1 MAEKCESEK
10 ASISSPNLICP
21 LCLDIFV
28 EATILTSCGHTFC
41 RRCLKKYDLTHQD
54 LDHMICPLCRE
65 ITKLSDNR
73 VDDLRLN
80 VSINGCVDDYHA
92 KCGGMNAVLEMCQ
105 KCTACKSKKDA
116 VSFCRTCT
124 FYMCDKCLHS
134 HQQLVVIFGDHEM
147 VSIDDVIEGKVSIG
161 HLFEK
166 CSIHKPENKDMF
178 CEDCKV
184 HVCHKCVLVGHKAHE
199 IKNQVD
205 FEQEL
210 RRKVEDLAQRC
221 ADKKTELEKNIQN
234 IEIQRHEV
242 HTAVQT
248 LLDDVRQ
255 SYTIKAKE
263 LEENLRNLTDQINA
277 LKHSFDDDLNVLK
290 SKDRQRIKS
299 ICSSIT
305 LVDND
310 RLGHL
315 ETDTLS
321 AHILLCEELDT
332 MLKEVTDHT
341 SASAITKKAKGRRFK
356 PADDTRLDLGSIAGS
371 DPKVEVIQCV
381 DLRSDM
387 HGMTRYSHNSV
398 GIVYGLCAQGID
410 IIGSNGG
417 KQQCSNI
424 PNDGRYNDLV
434 YQQDGSLCASLCD
447 TNEAYIYSTLG
458 SRKATIRVRDG
469 TNDLNVNRS
478 QSDEIII
485 TCDDAQ
491 VYIYDPTGSTL
502 KHTFQTKHMTYQ
514 ASTTR
519 TGLIVTS
526 SCSANP
532 SVVTVY
538 DRDGNA
544 GESLQAPEDVCL
556 YATVDEQDRVY
567 VASVDVDN
575 SSVVIRLYDLDGLN
589 LKERVEFQ
597 ALNMTLESYWCYLVS
612 LSPGMLVFACNA
624 KLYFIKVSLT
634 GLIVT
639 SSCSA
644 NPRVVTVYDRDGN
657 AGEFLQAPEDVYLYA
672 TVDE

>member
-1 MAEKCESEK
+1 MAEKRESEK
-10 ASISSPNLICP
+10 ASSSSPNLICP

-54 LDHMICPLCRE
+54 LDHMVCPLCRE
-65 ITKLSDNR
+65 ITKLSANR

-92 KCGGMNAVLEMCQ
+92 KRGGMNAVLEMCQ
-105 KCTACKSKKDA
+105 KCTACKSQKDA

-124 FYMCDKCLHS
+124 LYMCDKCLHS
-134 HQQLVVIFGDHEM
+134 HQQLVVVFGDHEI
-147 VSIDDVIEGKVSIG
+147 VSMDDVIEGKVSIG

-166 CSIHKPENKDMF
+166 CSIHKLENKDMF

-184 HVCHKCVLVGHKAHE
+184 QVCHKCVLVGHKAHE

-255 SYTIKAKE
+255 AYTIKAKE

-321 AHILLCEELDT
+321 AHILLCEELDD
-332 MLKEVTDHT
+332 MLKEATDHT
-341 SASAITKKAKGRRFK
+341 SASAITKKSKGKRFN
-356 PADDTRLDLGSIAGS
+356 PADDTRLDLGSISGS
-371 DPKVEVIQCV
+371 DPKIKVIQCV
-381 DLRSDM
+381 NLRSYM
-387 HGMTRYSHNSV
+387 SGMTRYSHDSV
-398 GIVYGLCAQGID
+398 GIVYGWIAHCID
-410 IIGSNGG
+410 IIDSNGG
-417 KQQCSNI
+417 KQQYSNI
-424 PNDGRYNDLV
+424 PNDRKYKDLV
-434 YQQDGSLCASLCD
+434 YQQDGSLCVSLYH
-447 TNEAYIYSTLG
+447 TKEAYIYSPLG
-458 SRKATIRVRDG
+458 SRKATIHVRDG
-469 TNDLNVNRS
+469 TNDLSVNRS

-485 TCDDAQ
+485 TNGDNQ

-502 KHTFQTKHMTYQ
+502 KHTVQTNHKADQ

-519 TGLIVTS
+519 TGLYVTS
-526 SCSANP
+526 SCHADP
-532 SVVTVY
+532 RVVTVY

-544 GESLQAPEDVCL
+544 GESLQAPKDVHL
-556 YATVDEQDRVY
+556 YAAVDEQDRVY
-567 VASVDVDN
+567 VASVDWQN
-575 SSVVIRLYDLDGLN
+575 RKVVIRLYDLDGLN
-589 LKERVEFQ
+589 LKKKVEFK
-597 ALNMTLESYWCYLVS
+597 ALNMTLGWHWCYLVS
-612 LSPGMLVFACNA
+612 LSPDMLAFACWM
-624 KLYFIKVSLT
+624 KLYFIKVSL
-634 GLIVT
+634 
-639 SSCSA
+639 
-644 NPRVVTVYDRDGN
+644 
-657 AGEFLQAPEDVYLYA
+657 
-672 TVDE
+672 

>member
-10 ASISSPNLICP
+10 ASSSSPNLICP

-41 RRCLKKYDLTHQD
+41 RRCLKEYDLTHQD
-54 LDHMICPLCRE
+54 LDHMVCPLCRE

-92 KCGGMNAVLEMCQ
+92 KRGGMNAVLEMRQ
-105 KCTACKSKKDA
+105 KCTSCKSQKDA

-124 FYMCDKCLHS
+124 FYMCEKCLHS
-134 HQQLVVIFGDHEM
+134 HQQLVVIFGDHKI

-161 HLFEK
+161 NLFEK
-166 CSIHKPENKDMF
+166 CSIHKQENKDMF
-178 CEDCKV
+178 CDDCKF
-184 HVCHKCVLVGHKAHE
+184 HVCQKCVLVGHKAHE

-248 LLDDVRQ
+248 LLDDVKQ
-255 SYTIKAKE
+255 AYSIKAKQ
-263 LEENLRNLTDQINA
+263 LEKNLRNLTEQLNA
-277 LKHSFDDDLNVLK
+277 LKRSFNDNLNVLK

-305 LVDND
+305 LVDNG

-321 AHILLCEELDT
+321 AHILLCKELDS
-332 MLKEVTDHT
+332 MLKEATDHT
-341 SASAITKKAKGRRFK
+341 SAEAIKKKAQEKRFK
-356 PADDTRLDLGSIAGS
+356 PADDTRLDLGSISEYTYHPSTATLKKKSQEKMFKPADDTCLDLGSISGS
-371 DPKVEVIQCV
+371 DPKMEVIQCV
-381 DLRSDM
+381 DLREAI
-387 HGMTRYSHNSV
+387 HGMARYSHSSV
-398 GIVYGLCAQGID
+398 AIGYGWTARGIGIID
-410 IIGSNGG
+410 SNGG
-417 KQQCSNI
+417 KQWYRNRPFSDMKC
-424 PNDGRYNDLV
+424 YDLV
-434 YQQDGSLCASLCD
+434 LKRDGTFCMSTAS
-447 TNEAYIYSTLG
+447 TSEAYIYSHIG
-458 SRKATIRVRDG
+458 FRKATIHVRDNG
-469 TNDLNVNRS
+469 HFLKVNRS
-478 QSDEIII
+478 PSDEIII
-485 TCDDAQ
+485 TNCGNL

-502 KHTFQTKHMTYQ
+502 KHTVQTKHRTWQ

-526 SCSANP
+526 SCLDDP

-538 DRDGNA
+538 GRDGNA
-544 GESLQAPEDVCL
+544 GESLQAPRGVYL
-556 YATVDEQDRVY
+556 YAAVDEQDRVY
-567 VASVDVDN
+567 VASVDMDN
-575 SSVVIRLYDLDGLN
+575 SSVVIRLYDLDGVN
-589 LKERVEFQ
+589 LKERVEFHP
-597 ALNMTLESYWCYLVS
+597 LDMESEGYHCNECYVDS
-612 LSPGMLVFACNA
+612 LSTDMLAFACNK
-624 KLYFIKVSLT
+624 KLYFIKVSL
-634 GLIVT
+634 
-639 SSCSA
+639 
-644 NPRVVTVYDRDGN
+644 
-657 AGEFLQAPEDVYLYA
+657 
-672 TVDE
+672 

>member
-1 MAEKCESEK
+1 MAEKTS
-10 ASISSPNLICP
+10 SSSPNLICP

-41 RRCLKKYDLTHQD
+41 RRCLNKYDLTHQD
-54 LDHMICPLCRE
+54 LDHMVCPLCRE
-65 ITKLSDNR
+65 ITKLSANR

-105 KCTACKSKKDA
+105 KCTPCKSLKDA
-116 VSFCRTCT
+116 VSFCRTCNY
-124 FYMCDKCLHS
+124 YMCDECLHC
-134 HQQLVVIFGDHEM
+134 HQHLTVVFEGHEI
-147 VSIDDVIEGKVSIG
+147 VSMDDVIEGKVSIG

-166 CSIHKPENKDMF
+166 CSIHKQKNKDMF

-205 FEQEL
+205 FEKEL
-210 RRKVEDLAQRC
+210 RRKVTDLAQRC
-221 ADKKTELEKNIQN
+221 ADKKAELEKNIQN

-255 SYTIKAKE
+255 AYSIKAKE
-263 LEENLRNLTDQINA
+263 LEENLRNLTDQIHA
-277 LKHSFDDDLNVLK
+277 LQHSFDDDLNVLK

-321 AHILLCEELDT
+321 AHILLCEELDA

-341 SASAITKKAKGRRFK
+341 SAEAIKKKAQEKRFK
-356 PADDTRLDLGSIAGS
+356 PADDTRLDLGSIAEYTDHPSTATLNKKAQEKMFKPADDTCLDLRSISGS
-371 DPKVEVIQCV
+371 DPKMEVIQRV
-381 DLRSDM
+381 ALRG
-387 HGMTRYSHNSV
+387 GMSGMARYSQSSV
-398 GIVYGLCAQGID
+398 AIGYGMYSQGID
-410 IIGSNGG
+410 IIDSNGG
-417 KQQCSNI
+417 KQ
-424 PNDGRYNDLV
+424 RYRNTPLSDMNCYDLV
-434 YQQDGSLCASLCD
+434 LQRDGALCVS
-447 TNEAYIYSTLG
+447 TGFTEAYIYSSLG
-458 SRKATIRVRDG
+458 SRKGTIHVR
-469 TNDLNVNRS
+469 NSRYFLRVNRS
-478 QSDEIII
+478 PTDEIII
-485 TCDDAQ
+485 TNYGKQ

-502 KHTFQTKHMTYQ
+502 KHTVQTKHDTEQ
-514 ASTTR
+514 AFITGS
-519 TGLIVTS
+519 GLIVTS
-526 SCSANP
+526 SCCDNP

-538 DRDGNA
+538 DRDGTA
-544 GESLQAPEDVCL
+544 GESLQAPEFAYL
-556 YATVDEQDRVY
+556 YAAVDEQDRVY

-589 LKERVEFQ
+589 LKERVEFN
-597 ALNMTLESYWCYLVS
+597 AVDMTLKDEWCDLVS
-612 LSPGMLVFACNA
+612 LSPDMLAFACWK
-624 KLYFIKVSLT
+624 KLYFIKVSL
-634 GLIVT
+634 
-639 SSCSA
+639 
-644 NPRVVTVYDRDGN
+644 
-657 AGEFLQAPEDVYLYA
+657 
-672 TVDE
+672 

>member
-1 MAEKCESEK
+1 MAEKCGSEK
-10 ASISSPNLICP
+10 ASSSSPNLICP

-54 LDHMICPLCRE
+54 LDHMVCPLCRE
-65 ITKLSDNR
+65 ITKLSANR

-80 VSINGCVDDYHA
+80 VSINGCVDDYHT
-92 KCGGMNAVLEMCQ
+92 KCGGMNAVLEKCQ
-105 KCTACKSKKDA
+105 KCTACKSLKDA
-116 VSFCRTCT
+116 VSFCRTCNY
-124 FYMCDKCLHS
+124 YMCNECLHC
-134 HQQLVVIFGDHEM
+134 HQHLTVVFEGHEILSM
-147 VSIDDVIEGKVSIG
+147 DDVIEGKVSIG

-166 CSIHKPENKDMF
+166 CSIHKQENKDMF

-184 HVCHKCVLVGHKAHE
+184 HVCQKCVLVDHQNHK
-199 IKNQVD
+199 IKNQVN

-210 RRKVEDLAQRC
+210 RQKVTDLAQRC
-221 ADKKTELEKNIQN
+221 ADKKAELEKNIQN

-248 LLDDVRQ
+248 LLDDVKQ
-255 SYTIKAKE
+255 AYSIKAKE
-263 LEENLRNLTDQINA
+263 LEENLRNLTEQIHA
-277 LKHSFDDDLNVLK
+277 LQHSFDDDLDVLK

-341 SASAITKKAKGRRFK
+341 SAEAIRKKAQEKRFK
-356 PADDTRLDLGSIAGS
+356 PADDTRLDLGSISGS
-371 DPKVEVIQCV
+371 DPKMKVITCV
-381 DLRSDM
+381 DLRGVM
-387 HGMTRYSHNSV
+387 LGMTRYSNSTV
-398 GIVYGLCAQGID
+398 AIGYGGYAQGID
-410 IIGSNGG
+410 IIDSNGG
-417 KQQCSNI
+417 KQ
-424 PNDGRYNDLV
+424 RYRNTPLSDMNCYDLV
-434 YQQDGSLCASLCD
+434 LQRDGALCVS
-447 TNEAYIYSTLG
+447 TGSREAYIYSSLG
-458 SRKATIRVRDG
+458 SRKATIHVRNNEYFLRVS
-469 TNDLNVNRS
+469 RS
-478 QSDEIII
+478 PSDEIII
-485 TCDDAQ
+485 TNYGKQ

-502 KHTFQTKHMTYQ
+502 KHTVQTKHDTRQ

-526 SCSANP
+526 SCYTNP

-544 GESLQAPEDVCL
+544 GESLQAPECVYM
-556 YATVDEQDRVY
+556 YAAVDEQDRVY
-567 VASVDVDN
+567 VASVDEKN

-589 LKERVEFQ
+589 LKERVEFN
-597 ALNMTLESYWCYLVS
+597 ALDMTLKDYWCYLVS
-612 LSPGMLVFACNA
+612 LSPDMLAFAYGKN
-624 KLYFIKVSLT
+624 LYFIKVSL
-634 GLIVT
+634 
-639 SSCSA
+639 
-644 NPRVVTVYDRDGN
+644 
-657 AGEFLQAPEDVYLYA
+657 
-672 TVDE
+672 

>member
-1 MAEKCESEK
+1 MAEKCGSEK
-10 ASISSPNLICP
+10 ASSSSPNLICP

-54 LDHMICPLCRE
+54 LDHMVCPLCRE
-65 ITKLSDNR
+65 ITKLSANR

-105 KCTACKSKKDA
+105 KCTACKSLKDA
-116 VSFCRTCT
+116 VSFCRTCNC
-124 FYMCDKCLHS
+124 FMCDECLHC
-134 HQQLVVIFGDHEM
+134 HQHLTTLFDGHEI
-147 VSIDDVIEGKVSIG
+147 VSMDDVIEEKVSIG

-166 CSIHKPENKDMF
+166 CSIHKQENKDMF

-184 HVCHKCVLVGHKAHE
+184 HVCQKCALVDHQNHK

-210 RRKVEDLAQRC
+210 RRKVTGLAQRC
-221 ADKKTELEKNIQN
+221 ADKKAELEKNIQN

-255 SYTIKAKE
+255 AYSIKAKE
-263 LEENLRNLTDQINA
+263 LEENLRSLTDQINA
-277 LKHSFDDDLNVLK
+277 LERSFDDDLDVLK

-321 AHILLCEELDT
+321 AHILLCEELDA
-332 MLKEVTDHT
+332 MLKEVSRHT
-341 SASAITKKAKGRRFK
+341 SAEAIKKKAQEKRFK
-356 PADDTRLDLGSIAGS
+356 PADCTRLDLGSISGS
-371 DPKVEVIQCV
+371 DPKMEVIQCV
-381 DLRSDM
+381 DLREGVQ
-387 HGMTRYSHNSV
+387 GMARYSQSTV
-398 GIVYGLCAQGID
+398 AIGYGGSAQGID
-410 IIGSNGG
+410 IIDSNGG
-417 KQQCSNI
+417 KQQYSNT
-424 PNDGRYNDLV
+424 PLSDMKCCDLVLQRDGR
-434 YQQDGSLCASLCD
+434 LCVS
-447 TNEAYIYSTLG
+447 TGKTEAHIYSPLG
-458 SRKATIRVRDG
+458 SRKATIHVRG
-469 TNDLNVNRS
+469 NGYYLGVNRS
-478 QSDEIII
+478 PTDEIII
-485 TCDDAQ
+485 TNYGKQ
-491 VYIYDPTGSTL
+491 VYMYDPTGSTL
-502 KHTFQTKHMTYQ
+502 KHTVQTKHSAYQ

-526 SCSANP
+526 SCFDDP

-544 GESLQAPEDVCL
+544 GESLQAPEDVHL
-556 YATVDEQDRVY
+556 YAAVDEQDRVY
-567 VASVDVDN
+567 VASVDKKN

-589 LKERVEFQ
+589 MRERVEFN
-597 ALNMTLESYWCYLVS
+597 ALDMTLDSYWCYLVS
-612 LSPGMLVFACNA
+612 LSPDMLAFACNK
-624 KLYFIKVSLT
+624 KLYFIKVSL
-634 GLIVT
+634 
-639 SSCSA
+639 
-644 NPRVVTVYDRDGN
+644 
-657 AGEFLQAPEDVYLYA
+657 
-672 TVDE
+672 

>member
-1 MAEKCESEK
+1 MAEKCGSEK
-10 ASISSPNLICP
+10 ASSSLPNLICP

-54 LDHMICPLCRE
+54 LDHMVCPLCRE
-65 ITKLSDNR
+65 ITKLSANR

-80 VSINGCVDDYHA
+80 VSINGCVDDYYA

-105 KCTACKSKKDA
+105 KCTACKSLKDA
-116 VSFCRTCT
+116 VSFCRTCHC
-124 FYMCDKCLHS
+124 YMCDECLHC
-134 HQQLVVIFGDHEM
+134 HQHLTTLFDGHEI
-147 VSIDDVIEGKVSIG
+147 VSMDDVIEGKVSIG

-166 CSIHKPENKDMF
+166 CSIHKQENKDMF

-184 HVCHKCVLVGHKAHE
+184 HVCQKCALVDHQNHK

-210 RRKVEDLAQRC
+210 RRKVTGLAQRC

-255 SYTIKAKE
+255 AYSIKAKE

-277 LKHSFDDDLNVLK
+277 LERSFDDDLDVLK

-321 AHILLCEELDT
+321 AHILLCEELDA
-332 MLKEVTDHT
+332 MLKEVSRHT
-341 SASAITKKAKGRRFK
+341 SAEAIKKKAQEKRFK
-356 PADDTRLDLGSIAGS
+356 PADDTRLDLGSILGS
-371 DPKVEVIQCV
+371 DPKMEVIQCV
-381 DLRSDM
+381 DLRGVM
-387 HGMTRYSHNSV
+387 LGMARHSHSTV
-398 GIVYGLCAQGID
+398 AIGYGWNAQGID
-410 IIGSNGG
+410 IIDSNGG
-417 KQQCSNI
+417 KQQYSNT
-424 PNDGRYNDLV
+424 PFSDMECYDLV
-434 YQQDGSLCASLCD
+434 LQRDGSLCVSPCDAS
-447 TNEAYIYSTLG
+447 EAYIYSPLG
-458 SRKATIRVRDG
+458 SRKATIHVRDNG
-469 TNDLNVNRS
+469 YYLGVNS
-478 QSDEIII
+478 SPSDEIII
-485 TCDDAQ
+485 TNYGKQ
-491 VYIYDPTGSTL
+491 VHFYDPSGSTL
-502 KHTFQTKHMTYQ
+502 KHTTVQTKHKTRQ

-526 SCSANP
+526 SCLDDP

-544 GESLQAPEDVCL
+544 GESLQALRGVYL
-556 YATVDEQDRVY
+556 YAAVDEQDRVY
-567 VASVDVDN
+567 VASVDEDN

-589 LKERVEFQ
+589 LKERVEFK
-597 ALNMTLESYWCYLVS
+597 AINMTLDRGWCYLVS
-612 LSPGMLVFACNA
+612 LSPYMLAFACWQ
-624 KLYFIKVSLT
+624 KLYFIKLSL
-634 GLIVT
+634 
-639 SSCSA
+639 
-644 NPRVVTVYDRDGN
+644 
-657 AGEFLQAPEDVYLYA
+657 
-672 TVDE
+672 

>member
-1 MAEKCESEK
+1 MADKRESEK
-10 ASISSPNLICP
+10 ASSSSPNLICP

-54 LDHMICPLCRE
+54 LDHMVCPLCRE
-65 ITKLSDNR
+65 ITKLSADR

-80 VSINGCVDDYHA
+80 VSINGCVDDYYA
-92 KCGGMNAVLEMCQ
+92 KCGGMNAVLEMRQ
-105 KCTACKSKKDA
+105 KCSGCKLQGDA
-116 VSFCRTCT
+116 VSFCRTCNN
-124 FYMCDKCLHS
+124 YICDKCLHC
-134 HQQLVVIFGDHEM
+134 HQYLSVFEDHEI
-147 VSIDDVIEGKVSIG
+147 VSMDDVIEGKVSIG

-166 CSIHKPENKDMF
+166 CSVHKPENNDMF

-248 LLDDVRQ
+248 LLDDARQ
-255 SYTIKAKE
+255 AYTIKAKK
-263 LEENLRNLTDQINA
+263 LEENLRNLTEQINA
-277 LKHSFDDDLNVLK
+277 IKRSFDDDLNVLK

-310 RLGHL
+310 RLSHL

-321 AHILLCEELDT
+321 AHILICEELDA
-332 MLKEVTDHT
+332 MLKEATDHT
-341 SASAITKKAKGRRFK
+341 SASAITKKAKGKRFK
-356 PADDTRLDLGSIAGS
+356 PADDTRLDLGSISEYTDHPSTAAIKKKSQEKRFKPANDTRLDLGSISGS
-371 DPKVEVIQCV
+371 DPKMEVIQCV
-381 DLRSDM
+381 DLRSIM
-387 HGMTRYSHNSV
+387 YGMTRYSHDSV
-398 GIVYGLCAQGID
+398 GIVYGYAQGID
-410 IIGSNGG
+410 IIDSNGG
-417 KQQCSNI
+417 KQQYSNI
-424 PNDGRYNDLV
+424 PNDVKYNDLV
-434 YQQDGSLCASLCD
+434 YQQDGSLCVSIYG
-447 TNEAYIYSTLG
+447 TNEAYTYSPLG
-458 SRKATIRVRDG
+458 SRKATIHVRDG
-469 TNDLNVNRS
+469 PNYLRVNRS
-478 QSDEIII
+478 PSDEIII
-485 TCDDAQ
+485 NNNRRQ

-502 KHTFQTKHMTYQ
+502 KHTVQTNHNADQ

-526 SCSANP
+526 SCCANP

-544 GESLQAPEDVCL
+544 GESLQAPEDVYM
-556 YATVDEQDRVY
+556 YAAVDEQDRVY
-567 VASVDVDN
+567 VASVDCKN
-575 SSVVIRLYDLDGLN
+575 SKVVIRLYDLDGLN
-589 LKERVEFQ
+589 LKERVEFK
-597 ALNMTLESYWCYLVS
+597 ALNIKLGWSWCYLVS
-612 LSPGMLVFACNA
+612 LSPEMLAFACFD
-624 KLYFIKVSLT
+624 KLYFIKVSL
-634 GLIVT
+634 
-639 SSCSA
+639 
-644 NPRVVTVYDRDGN
+644 
-657 AGEFLQAPEDVYLYA
+657 
-672 TVDE
+672 

>member
-1 MAEKCESEK
+1 MAEKCESDK
-10 ASISSPNLICP
+10 VSSSSLNLICP

-54 LDHMICPLCRE
+54 LDHMVCPLCRE
-65 ITKLSDNR
+65 ITKLYANR

-80 VSINGCVDDYHA
+80 DSINGRVDDYHA

-105 KCTACKSKKDA
+105 KCTACKSQRDA
-116 VSFCRTCT
+116 VSFCRTCNY
-124 FYMCDKCLHS
+124 YMCNECLHC
-134 HQQLVVIFGDHEM
+134 HQHLTVVFEGHEI
-147 VSIDDVIEGKVSIG
+147 VSMDDVIEGKVSIG

-166 CSIHKPENKDMF
+166 CSIHKQENKDMF

-184 HVCHKCVLVGHKAHE
+184 HVCQKCVLVGHKAHE

-210 RRKVEDLAQRC
+210 RRKVTDLAQRC
-221 ADKKTELEKNIQN
+221 ADKKAELEKNIQN

-255 SYTIKAKE
+255 AYSIKAKE
-263 LEENLRNLTDQINA
+263 LEENLRNLTDQIHA
-277 LKHSFDDDLNVLK
+277 LQHSFDDDLDVLK

-299 ICSSIT
+299 ICSSII

-321 AHILLCEELDT
+321 AHILHCEELDV

-341 SASAITKKAKGRRFK
+341 SAEAIRKKAQEKRFK
-356 PADDTRLDLGSIAGS
+356 PADDTRLDLGSISGS
-371 DPKVEVIQCV
+371 DPKMEVITCV
-381 DLRSDM
+381 DLRGLM
-387 HGMTRYSHNSV
+387 LGMTRYSNSTV
-398 GIVYGLCAQGID
+398 AIGYGGYAQGID
-410 IIGSNGG
+410 IIDSNGG
-417 KQQCSNI
+417 KQ
-424 PNDGRYNDLV
+424 RYRNTPLSDMNCYDLV
-434 YQQDGSLCASLCD
+434 LQRDGALCVS
-447 TNEAYIYSTLG
+447 TGSREAYIYSSLG
-458 SRKATIRVRDG
+458 SRKATIHVRNNEYFLRVS
-469 TNDLNVNRS
+469 RS
-478 QSDEIII
+478 PSDEIII
-485 TCDDAQ
+485 TNYGKQ

-502 KHTFQTKHMTYQ
+502 KHTVQTKHDTRQ

-526 SCSANP
+526 SCYTNP

-544 GESLQAPEDVCL
+544 GESLQAPEDVYP
-556 YATVDEQDRVY
+556 YAAVDEQDRVY
-567 VASVDVDN
+567 VASVG
-575 SSVVIRLYDLDGLN
+575 SVVIRLYDLDGLN
-589 LKERVEFQ
+589 LKERVEFK
-597 ALNMTLESYWCYLVS
+597 ALDMTLKDYWCYLVS
-612 LSPGMLVFACNA
+612 LSPDMLAFACGKN
-624 KLYFIKVSLT
+624 LYFIKVSL
-634 GLIVT
+634 
-639 SSCSA
+639 
-644 NPRVVTVYDRDGN
+644 
-657 AGEFLQAPEDVYLYA
+657 
-672 TVDE
+672 

>member
-1 MAEKCESEK
+1 MAEKRESEK
-10 ASISSPNLICP
+10 ASSSSPNLICP

-54 LDHMICPLCRE
+54 LDHMVCPLCRE
-65 ITKLSDNR
+65 ITKLSANR

-80 VSINGCVDDYHA
+80 VSINGCVDDYHV

-105 KCTACKSKKDA
+105 KCTACKSQKDA

-124 FYMCDKCLHS
+124 LYMCDKCLHS
-134 HQQLVVIFGDHEM
+134 HQQLVVVFGDHEI
-147 VSIDDVIEGKVSIG
+147 VSMDDVIEGKVSIG

-255 SYTIKAKE
+255 AYTIKAKE

-321 AHILLCEELDT
+321 SHILLCEELGA
-332 MLKEVTDHT
+332 MLKEATDHT
-341 SASAITKKAKGRRFK
+341 SASAITKKAKGKRFK
-356 PADDTRLDLGSIAGS
+356 PADDICLDLGSIAEYTDHPSTAAIKKKSQEKRFKPADNTRLDLGSISGS
-371 DPKVEVIQCV
+371 DPKIEVIQCV
-381 DLRSDM
+381 NLRSIM
-387 HGMTRYSHNSV
+387 SGMTRYSQDSV
-398 GIVYGLCAQGID
+398 GIVYGWNAQGID
-410 IIGSNGG
+410 IIDSNGG
-417 KQQCSNI
+417 KQQYRNI
-424 PNDGRYNDLV
+424 PNDRKYYDLV
-434 YQQDGSLCASLCD
+434 YQQDGSLCVSLYRAK
-447 TNEAYIYSTLG
+447 EAYIYSPLG
-458 SRKATIRVRDG
+458 SRKATIHVRDG
-469 TNDLNVNRS
+469 SNDLIVNRS

-485 TCDDAQ
+485 TNYTRQ

-502 KHTFQTKHMTYQ
+502 KHTVQTKHKADQ
-514 ASTTR
+514 VSTTR

-526 SCSANP
+526 SCNANLR
-532 SVVTVY
+532 VVTVY

-544 GESLQAPEDVCL
+544 GESLQAPRGVYL
-556 YATVDEQDRVY
+556 YAAVGEQDRVY
-567 VASVDVDN
+567 VASVDRWN
-575 SSVVIRLYDLDGLN
+575 STVVIRLYDLDGLN
-589 LKERVEFQ
+589 LRERVEFN
-597 ALNMTLESYWCYLVS
+597 ALYMGLGMGWCYLVS
-612 LSPGMLVFACNA
+612 LSPDMLAFACN
-624 KLYFIKVSLT
+624 KTLYFIKISL
-634 GLIVT
+634 
-639 SSCSA
+639 
-644 NPRVVTVYDRDGN
+644 
-657 AGEFLQAPEDVYLYA
+657 
-672 TVDE
+672 

>member
-1 MAEKCESEK
+1 MAESEKCGSEK
-10 ASISSPNLICP
+10 ASSSSPNLICP

-54 LDHMICPLCRE
+54 LDHMVCPLCRE
-65 ITKLSDNR
+65 ITKLSANR

-80 VSINGCVDDYHA
+80 DSINGRVDDYHA

-105 KCTACKSKKDA
+105 KCTACKSQRDA
-116 VSFCRTCT
+116 VSFCRTCNY
-124 FYMCDKCLHS
+124 YMCDECLHC
-134 HQQLVVIFGDHEM
+134 HQHLTVVFEGHEI
-147 VSIDDVIEGKVSIG
+147 VSMDDVIEGKVSIG

-166 CSIHKPENKDMF
+166 CSIHKQENKDMF
-178 CEDCKV
+178 CEVCKV
-184 HVCHKCVLVGHKAHE
+184 HVCQKCVLVDHQNHK

-210 RRKVEDLAQRC
+210 RRKVTDLAQRC
-221 ADKKTELEKNIQN
+221 ADKKAELEKNIQN

-255 SYTIKAKE
+255 AYSIKAKE

-277 LKHSFDDDLNVLK
+277 LKHSFDDDLDVLK

-321 AHILLCEELDT
+321 AHILLCKELDT

-341 SASAITKKAKGRRFK
+341 SSEAIKKKAQEKRFK
-356 PADDTRLDLGSIAGS
+356 PAEDTRLDLGSISEYTDHTSAEAIKKKAQEKRFKPADDTQLDLGSISGS
-371 DPKVEVIQCV
+371 DPKMEVIQCV
-381 DLRSDM
+381 NLRGMM
-387 HGMTRYSHNSV
+387 HGMAPYSNSTV
-398 GIVYGLCAQGID
+398 AIGYGWDALGID
-410 IIGSNGG
+410 IIDSNGG
-417 KQQCSNI
+417 KQQYRNTPFSDMNC
-424 PNDGRYNDLV
+424 YDLV
-434 YQQDGSLCASLCD
+434 LQRDGALCVS
-447 TNEAYIYSTLG
+447 TGSTEAYIYSPLG
-458 SRKATIRVRDG
+458 SRKATIHVRDNG
-469 TNDLNVNRS
+469 YFLRVNRS
-478 QSDEIII
+478 PSDEIII
-485 TCDDAQ
+485 TNHGNQ

-502 KHTFQTKHMTYQ
+502 KHTVQTKHETRQ

-526 SCSANP
+526 SCWGNP

-538 DRDGNA
+538 DRDGNS
-544 GESLQAPEDVCL
+544 GESLQAPEGVYL
-556 YATVDEQDRVY
+556 YGAVDEQDRVY
-567 VASVDVDN
+567 VASVDEKNN
-575 SSVVIRLYDLDGLN
+575 SIVIRLYDLDGLN
-589 LKERVEFQ
+589 LNERVVFN
-597 ALNMTLESYWCYLVS
+597 ALNMTLDTWWCYLVS
-612 LSPGMLVFACNA
+612 LSPDMLAFACYK
-624 KLYFIKVSLT
+624 KLYFMKVSL
-634 GLIVT
+634 
-639 SSCSA
+639 
-644 NPRVVTVYDRDGN
+644 
-657 AGEFLQAPEDVYLYA
+657 
-672 TVDE
+672 

>member
-1 MAEKCESEK
+1 MAEKCGSEK
-10 ASISSPNLICP
+10 ASSSSPNLICP

-54 LDHMICPLCRE
+54 LDHMVCPLCRE
-65 ITKLSDNR
+65 ITKLSANR

-105 KCTACKSKKDA
+105 KCTACKSLKDA
-116 VSFCRTCT
+116 VSFCKTCNC
-124 FYMCDKCLHS
+124 YMCDECLHC
-134 HQQLVVIFGDHEM
+134 HQHLTALFDGHEI
-147 VSIDDVIEGKVSIG
+147 VSMDDVIEGKVSIG

-178 CEDCKV
+178 CEVCKV

-205 FEQEL
+205 FEQDL
-210 RRKVEDLAQRC
+210 RRKVTDLAQRC
-221 ADKKTELEKNIQN
+221 ADKKAELEKNIQN

-255 SYTIKAKE
+255 AYSIKAKE
-263 LEENLRNLTDQINA
+263 LEENLRNLTEQINA

-315 ETDTLS
+315 ETDSLS
-321 AHILLCEELDT
+321 AHILLCEELDA

-341 SASAITKKAKGRRFK
+341 SAEAIKKKANRKRFK
-356 PADDTRLDLGSIAGS
+356 PADDTRLDLGSISGS
-371 DPKVEVIQCV
+371 DPKMEVIQYI
-381 DLRSDM
+381 DLRGEM
-387 HGMTRYSHNSV
+387 YGMARYSNSTV
-398 GIVYGLCAQGID
+398 AIGYGETARGID
-410 IIGSNGG
+410 IIDSNGG
-417 KQQCSNI
+417 KQRYSNI
-424 PNDGRYNDLV
+424 LALNDMNCYDLIL
-434 YQQDGSLCASLCD
+434 QRDGALCVSIGS
-447 TNEAYIYSTLG
+447 TEAHIYSPLG
-458 SRKATIRVRDG
+458 SRKATIHVRDNG
-469 TNDLNVNRS
+469 IFLRVNRS
-478 QSDEIII
+478 PTDEIII
-485 TCDDAQ
+485 TNYGKQ

-502 KHTFQTKHMTYQ
+502 KHTVQTKHKTEQ
-514 ASTTR
+514 ASITR

-526 SCSANP
+526 SCNADP

-544 GESLQAPEDVCL
+544 GESLQAPKGVDM

-567 VASVDVDN
+567 VASVDRKN
-575 SSVVIRLYDLDGLN
+575 NSVVIRLYDLDGLN
-589 LKERVEFQ
+589 LKERFEFN
-597 ALNMTLESYWCYLVS
+597 ALDMTLVWNWCYLVS
-612 LSPGMLVFACNA
+612 LSPDMLAFACDK
-624 KLYFIKVSLT
+624 KLYFIKVSL
-634 GLIVT
+634 
-639 SSCSA
+639 
-644 NPRVVTVYDRDGN
+644 
-657 AGEFLQAPEDVYLYA
+657 
-672 TVDE
+672 

>member
-10 ASISSPNLICP
+10 ASSPNLICP

-41 RRCLKKYDLTHQD
+41 RRCLKEYDLTHQD
-54 LDHMICPLCRE
+54 LDHMVCPLCRE
-65 ITKLSDNR
+65 ITKLSANR

-80 VSINGCVDDYHA
+80 VSINGCVDDYNA
-92 KCGGMNAVLEMCQ
+92 RCGGMNAVLEMCQ
-105 KCTACKSKKDA
+105 KCTACKSQKDA

-210 RRKVEDLAQRC
+210 RQKVEDLAQRC

-242 HTAVQT
+242 HTVVQT
-248 LLDDVRQ
+248 LLDDVRR
-255 SYTIKAKE
+255 SYTIKSKE

-277 LKHSFDDDLNVLK
+277 LKHSFDDDLDVLK
-290 SKDRQRIKS
+290 SKDRKRIKS
-299 ICSSIT
+299 ICSSVT

-356 PADDTRLDLGSIAGS
+356 PADDIRLDLGSIAGS
-371 DPKVEVIQCV
+371 DPKVQVIQCV
-381 DLRSDM
+381 DLRSYM
-387 HGMTRYSHNSV
+387 YGMTRYSHNSV
-398 GIVYGLCAQGID
+398 GIVYGLCEQGID
-410 IIGSNGG
+410 IIDSNGG
-417 KQQCSNI
+417 KQQYSNI
-424 PNDGRYNDLV
+424 PNDRKYNDLV
-434 YQQDGSLCASLCD
+434 YQQDGSLCVSLYG
-447 TNEAYIYSTLG
+447 TKEAYIYSPLG
-458 SRKATIRVRDG
+458 SRKATIHVRDG
-469 TNDLNVNRS
+469 TNALNVNRS
-478 QSDEIII
+478 QADEIII
-485 TCDDAQ
+485 SNDDNQ

-502 KHTFQTKHMTYQ
+502 KHTIQTKHETWQ

-519 TGLIVTS
+519 TGLIVTR
-526 SCSANP
+526 SCWDDPNM
-532 SVVTVY
+532 VTVY

-544 GESLQAPEDVCL
+544 GESLQAPWEVYLC
-556 YATVDEQDRVY
+556 AAVDEQDRVY
-567 VASVDVDN
+567 VASVDTKN

-589 LKERVEFQ
+589 LKERVEFT
-597 ALNMTLESYWCYLVS
+597 ALNMTLGSGLGYLVS
-612 LSPGMLVFACNA
+612 LSTDMLAFACYK
-624 KLYFIKVSLT
+624 KLYFIKVSL
-634 GLIVT
+634 
-639 SSCSA
+639 
-644 NPRVVTVYDRDGN
+644 
-657 AGEFLQAPEDVYLYA
+657 
-672 TVDE
+672 